1 MTTNFRGSLVAIVT
15 PFASSGAVDREAFE
29 RLIDRHLS
37 EGSDGVV
44 VAGTTGE
51 SPTLEEGEWEVLI
64 RLARERLDGRIPL
77 VVGSGTNDTR
87 RSIARTRRAAE
98 LGADAALV
106 VTPYY
111 NKPTQ
116 EGLHAHFRAVAE
128 ASPIPLILY
137 NVPGRT
143 ACDLLPETAA
153 RLAEHPRVVG
163 LKEATAG
170 TERLR
175 ALRERIDRKDFRLL
189 SGDDATACD
198 FLLAGGHGVVSV
210 TANVAPRA
218 MHDLCAAA
226 CAGDAAT
233 ARALDER
240 LAELHRLLFVEP
252 NPVPV
257 KWALHELG
265 LIEPVLRLP
274 LLPLSPAE
282 RPRLHEAL
290 VRAGLL
296 SPPRP
301 S

>member
-1 MTTNFRGSLVAIVT
+1 MTFRGSLVAIVT
-15 PFASSGAVDREAFE
+15 PFVSSGGLDRDGFL
-29 RLIDRHLS
+29 RLLDLHLAQ
-37 EGSDGVV
+37 GTDGVV

-51 SPTLEEGEWEVLI
+51 SPVLEDGEWETLV
-64 RLARERLDGRIPL
+64 RLARERLRGRIPL

-87 RSIARTRRAAE
+87 RSLARTLRAAE
-98 LGADAALV
+98 LGADACLL

-116 EGLHAHFRAVAE
+116 EGLYAHFSALAE
-128 ASPIPLILY
+128 ASPVPLILY

-143 ACDLLPETAA
+143 ACDLLPETVA
-153 RLAEHPRVVG
+153 RLAGHPRVVG

-170 TERLR
+170 TNRLR
-175 ALRERIDRKDFRLL
+175 ALRERVARKDFLFL
-189 SGDDATACD
+189 SGDDATALD

-226 CAGDAAT
+226 LAGDAAG
-233 ARALDER
+233 ARAIDAR
-240 LAELHRLLFVEP
+240 LADLHRLLFVEP

-265 LIEPVLRLP
+265 LIGPDLRLP
-274 LLPLSPAE
+274 LVPLSVLE
-282 RPRLHEAL
+282 RPQLRDAL
-290 VRAGLL
+290 TRAGLL
-296 SPPRP
+296 RS
-301 S
+301 SVEA